1 MENEHKLPPSFS
13 ALRRLGIGLNVALAV
28 AALGALVL
36 MVNYLAARH
45 YWRLQWT
52 SDARY
57 ALSAQT
63 RRVLAALTNQAK
75 VTILFDRT
83 APLFSAV
90 SGLLKE
96 YAYVCPRVSVEHVDY
111 KRDLARTEL
120 IVAKYQL
127 AQGDTDQVIFE
138 LNGRTKTVRGSELS
152 EYDWTGLLSGDR
164 EVRRVAFKGEAL
176 FTGALASV
184 LEAQS
189 PMAYFLQGHGEHD
202 PASDEPMNGYSALAK
217 LLRQKNI
224 ATAPL
229 GLAGNREIPDD
240 CQLLIVAGPQHRF
253 DPAEL
258 DKIGKY
264 LAQGGRLLALL
275 SYHRSRYSPTGLE
288 RLLANWGVAVGEN
301 LVFDPKNSKS
311 GSDLIATN
319 LTGHPAV
326 KPLRGSSLYLV
337 GARSVGPQ
345 PGVAPS
351 PEAAQV
357 QVLVSTS
364 DEGYT
369 ASEMTPS
376 GVPRLNPVRDRRGAI
391 PLMAAVERG
400 NLQGVSADRGSTRM
414 VVVGESLFLGN
425 GAIEN
430 QANMEFAS
438 QVVNWLLDRP
448 TFLVGIAPRPVDQ
461 YRLMLSRAEMAQL
474 RWILLGALPG
484 AALLLGFLVWL
495 RRRA

>member
-1 MENEHKLPPSFS
+1 MDNERKSPASFS
-13 ALRRLGIGLNVALAV
+13 ALRRFGIFLNVAVAV
-28 AALGALVL
+28 VALGALVL
-36 MVNYLAARH
+36 MANYLAARH
-45 YWRLQWT
+45 YRRLQWT

-57 ALSAQT
+57 ALSPQT
-63 RRVLAALTNQAK
+63 HRVLAALTNEAR

-96 YAYVCPRVSVEHVDY
+96 YAYACPRVAVEEVDY
-111 KRDLARTEL
+111 KRDLARAQL

-127 AQGDTDQVIFE
+127 AQGDADQVIFD
-138 LNGRTKTVRGSELS
+138 LNGRTKTVRASELS
-152 EYDWTGLLSGDR
+152 EYDWTGVLSGDR

-176 FTGALASV
+176 FTAALASL
-184 LEAQS
+184 LEAQA
-189 PMAYFLQGHGEHD
+189 PRAYFLQGHGEHD
-202 PASDEPMNGYSALAK
+202 PASDESVNGYSALAK

-229 GLAGNREIPDD
+229 GLAGNREIPED
-240 CQLLIVAGPQHRF
+240 CQLLIVAGPQNRF
-253 DPAEL
+253 DAAEL

-275 SYHRSRYSPTGLE
+275 SYYRSRYTATGME
-288 RLLANWGVAVGEN
+288 KLLANWGVAVGEN
-301 LVFDPKNSKS
+301 MVFDPKNSKS
-311 GSDLIATN
+311 GTDLIVTN
-319 LTGHPAV
+319 LTAHPAV
-326 KPLRGSSLYLV
+326 KPLRGNSLYLV

-345 PGVAPS
+345 PGAASS

-357 QVLVSTS
+357 QVLASTS

-376 GVPRLNPVRDRRGAI
+376 GVPRLNPVRDRRGTI

-400 NLQGVSADRGSTRM
+400 ALQGVSADRGSTRM
-414 VVVGESLFLGN
+414 VVAGESLFLAN
-425 GAIEN
+425 EVVDN
-430 QANMEFAS
+430 QANLEFAS
-438 QVVNWLLDRP
+438 LAVNWLLDRP
-448 TFLVGIAPRPVDQ
+448 AFLVSIAPRPVDQ
-461 YRLMLSRAEMAQL
+461 YRIMLSRAEMAQL
-474 RWILLGALPG
+474 RWILVGGLPG

>member
-1 MENEHKLPPSFS
+1 MDDEHKLPASFS
-13 ALRRLGIGLNVALAV
+13 ALRRFGILLNVVVAV

-36 MVNYLAARH
+36 MANYLAARH

-57 ALSAQT
+57 ALSPQT
-63 RRVLAALTNQAK
+63 HRVLAALTNKAK

-96 YAYVCPRVSVEHVDY
+96 YAYACPRVSVEHVDY
-111 KRDLARTEL
+111 KRDLARAQLT
-120 IVAKYQL
+120 VAKYQL
-127 AQGDTDQVIFE
+127 AQGDADQVIFE
-138 LNGRTKTVRGSELS
+138 VNGRTKTVRSSELS
-152 EYDWTGLLSGDR
+152 DYDWTGLLAGDR
-164 EVRRVAFKGEAL
+164 EVQRVAFKGEAL

-184 LEAQS
+184 LEAQA
-189 PMAYFLQGHGEHD
+189 PRACFLQGHGEHD
-202 PASDEPMNGYSALAK
+202 PASDESVNGYSALAK

-224 ATAPL
+224 TVAPL
-229 GLAGNREIPDD
+229 GLAGNREIPED

-253 DPAEL
+253 DTAEL

-275 SYHRSRYSPTGLE
+275 SYYRSRYTATGME

-301 LVFDPKNSKS
+301 LVFDPKNTKS
-311 GSDLIATN
+311 GSDLIVTN
-319 LTGHPAV
+319 LTAHPVV
-326 KPLRGSSLYLV
+326 KPLRGNSLYLV
-337 GARSVGPQ
+337 GARSVGPL
-345 PGVAPS
+345 PAAAAG

-357 QVLVSTS
+357 QALASTS
-364 DEGYT
+364 GEGYT
-369 ASEMTPS
+369 ASEMTPN

-391 PLMAAVERG
+391 PLLAAAERG
-400 NLQGVSADRGSTRM
+400 SLRGVSADRGSTRM

-425 GAIEN
+425 EVIDN
-430 QANMEFAS
+430 QANMELAS
-438 QVVNWLLDRP
+438 QMVNWLLDRP
-448 TFLVGIAPRPVDQ
+448 AFLIGIAPRPVDQ
-461 YRLMLSRAEMAQL
+461 YRIMLSRAEMAQL
-474 RWILLGALPG
+474 RWILLGVLPG